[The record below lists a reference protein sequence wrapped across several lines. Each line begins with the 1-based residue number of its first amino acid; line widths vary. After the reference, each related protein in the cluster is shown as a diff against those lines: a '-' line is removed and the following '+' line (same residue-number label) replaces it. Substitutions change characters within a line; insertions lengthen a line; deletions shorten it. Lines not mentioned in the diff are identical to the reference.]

1 MKIDKIGKICNSAKI
16 QKLPKHIGFI
26 MDGNGRWAKKR
37 AQARTAGHAAGAKT
51 MAEIAIAASKLE
63 IPAVTFYAF
72 STENWKRPQKEIDYI
87 FKMPKK
93 FFDKYLKELTENQI
107 KINYIGDISQ
117 IPKEASNAILK
128 AMDATKENNGT
139 IVTIAINYGGRADIV
154 KALKDIIEDEHMFK
168 DINESLISSYLS
180 TAPLPEL
187 ELIIRTSGEQRLSN
201 FLLWEACYAEFIFEK
216 KHWPAYNV
224 KEFIKSLED
233 YAKRNIRKGGISDE
247 KLK

>member
-1 MKIDKIGKICNSAKI
+1 MKIKKIEKICNGAKI
-16 QKLPKHIGFI
+16 QNLPKHIGFI

-51 MAEIAIAASKLE
+51 MAEISIASSKLGV
-63 IPAVTFYAF
+63 PAVTFYAF

-93 FFDKYLKELTENQI
+93 FFDKYLKELSENQI
-107 KINYIGDISQ
+107 RINYIGDIKK
-117 IPKEASNAILK
+117 IPSEARDAILK
-128 AMDATKENNGT
+128 AMDATNENTGT

-154 KALKDIIEDEHMFK
+154 KAVKDIIEDEHMFK
-168 DINESLISSYLS
+168 DINEDLISSYLS
-180 TAPLPEL
+180 TGSLPEL

-216 KHWPAYNV
+216 KHWPAYDT

-233 YAKRNIRKGGISDE
+233 YAKRNIRKGGLSDE